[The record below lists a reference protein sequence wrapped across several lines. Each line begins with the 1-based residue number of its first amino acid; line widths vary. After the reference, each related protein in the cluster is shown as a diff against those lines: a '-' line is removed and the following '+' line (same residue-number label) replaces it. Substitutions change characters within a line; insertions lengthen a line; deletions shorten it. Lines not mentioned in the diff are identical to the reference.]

1 MDMLVHTRVHQC
13 TGPDLWEQ
21 GISSNGSI
29 TLLRQ
34 FLGVSGGWLLQ
45 ETGSWG
51 VASAERQGH
60 GEQGLGVARNEGWPA
75 QSPWGEEKDAAWRV
89 SVAPGRQRRCLHV
102 SEQGGLP
109 LPPGPGER
117 RRNKSLHF
125 DGSSSPISSIY
136 SVSIAGAEQQ
146 PWQQLPPGSHLLLG
160 CALPSRKENEEGDRE
175 RERKRESEGG
185 RVGKEKG
192 KKPCWHGA

>member
-1 MDMLVHTRVHQC
+1 MGVLARARVGQC
-13 TGPDLWEQ
+13 TGPDLWEK
-21 GISSNGSI
+21 GISGKESASLKKASGARKAQASCDS
-29 TLLRQ
+29 TQRQ
-34 FLGVSGGWLLQ
+34 KGAGWCMSRGA
-45 ETGSWG
+45 EGWTTRTHWGAEERG
-51 VASAERQGH
+51 VAC
-60 GEQGLGVARNEGWPA
+60 PA
-75 QSPWGEEKDAAWRV
+75 
-89 SVAPGRQRRCLHV
+89 APGRQSRCLRV

-136 SVSIAGAEQQ
+136 SVSIAGAQQQ

-175 RERKRESEGG
+175 RERKRESKGG

-192 KKPCWHGA
+192 KKPC